1 MEVIVGTPEEDVLI
15 VDADD
20 DDGGNVMA
28 APNEMP
34 LLPLIPSAPP
44 LPFVV
49 FSVSALAEA
58 PGFAPIC
65 SRLAAAARETAD
77 FAAAN
82 LAFLLKGRCFCGVV
96 SKGSARRRPK
106 LTAAIVDFVVAAVVV
121 FDVVVVVVVVVVVP
135 ATDFALNASLGAME
149 TDRCLDL
156 VPRVTDPGAG

>member
-1 MEVIVGTPEEDVLI
+1 MEVIVGTPEEAEVLV

-20 DDGGNVMA
+20 DGGKAMA

-96 SKGSARRRPK
+96 SKGSARRRPR
-106 LTAAIVDFVVAAVVV
+106 LTAAIVDFVVAVVDS
-121 FDVVVVVVVVVVVP
+121 FDVVV
-135 ATDFALNASLGAME
+135 
-149 TDRCLDL
+149 
-156 VPRVTDPGAG
+156 GAGFLG